1 MRSAFLML
9 FLLAGCS
16 AGTQSPA
23 PPAPAAAP
31 SPAAAPAPATDTV
44 RSPATPA
51 QAQAP
56 APSGQTQQDS
66 RPGIAVFPFT
76 AGALLTGPSVDTA
89 TTNALAVGLQQMLL
103 TELAQ
108 NPNLR
113 IVERSLLRE
122 VLEEQNLG
130 ASGRVDAQ
138 TAARIGR
145 LVGARYA
152 IAGAFMEAGAF
163 RMDARIIDV
172 ETGEILRAQEVRG
185 RRNDVYELLV
195 DLAARIT
202 RDVNL
207 PPLPAAAMQERRSRE
222 IPAEAVTLY
231 SRAQVY
237 QDHGQTDR
245 AIELYRRISREFP
258 QMIEAQQALQQLT
271 QG

>member
-9 FLLAGCS
+9 LLLAGCA
-16 AGTQSPA
+16 AGPPSPA
-23 PPAPAAAP
+23 PPA
-31 SPAAAPAPATDTV
+31 SPTPTAAPATATDTA
-44 RSPATPA
+44 RSPGTPVQAPTPA
-51 QAQAP
+51 RAVRQAQ
-56 APSGQTQQDS
+56 DD
-66 RPGIAVFPFT
+66 RPGVAVFPFS
-76 AGALLTGPSVDTA
+76 AGALLGRQREDAETVE
-89 TTNALAVGLQQMLL
+89 ALRVGLQQMLL

-108 NPNLR
+108 NSALR

-138 TAARIGR
+138 TAARVGQ

-152 IAGAFMEAGAF
+152 IAGVFMEAGAF

-185 RRNDVYELLV
+185 RRDDMYDLLV
-195 DLAARIT
+195 QLAAKIT
-202 RDVNL
+202 QDVNL
-207 PPLPAAAMQERRSRE
+207 PALPAAAMRERRARE

-237 QDHGQTDR
+237 QDHGQTER
-245 AIELYRRISREFP
+245 AIELYRRIAQDFP
-258 QMIEAQQALQQLT
+258 QMTEAQQALEQLT